1 MTSIAVASANSG
13 EVGKNRWPL
22 HFAVIAAC
30 AMASLPFLNPV
41 HLPPLATFYEESLAL
56 ALGLIAILCV
66 GVRRGSALTNLP
78 SISVWAAALS
88 VFLLLQ
94 PYWTTAPYSEPAQ
107 LAGLYLLWAA
117 GLMLVGSILQVQ
129 ADSEKT
135 AVFLATAVLLGALLN
150 AGADWLQVLGLM
162 DSSGSIVPRLAGGR
176 VVGFLSQVN
185 LHANYLVVG
194 ATCLAY
200 LWAVRRISAV
210 VAGLAGVLL
219 ASAIEFSASR
229 AAILELGCL
238 LVFSIWFWRRRRESL
253 MGLRFAAGICFVV
266 AAVAV
271 AATLNR
277 FDFSVD
283 ISDRIAAAGNANEY
297 NLRLAIY
304 EAAFRTWLNAPFL
317 GVGIGGFAWS
327 HYTTSTPWVG
337 NVPMLPEPYAHDIF
351 LQFLA
356 ETGLFGIAILVL
368 AVSFWLVRSLRL
380 LSARGSPEQFWAIG
394 IVAIEFVHSMVE
406 FPLWHAHFLGLT
418 ALVMGLAETRSLMLR
433 SVAIGRV
440 TVLAVVLIG
449 GTLLASTVKDHHELL
464 LWDVKTNSVM
474 PREMH
479 DEQMSRTQERREVE
493 RLRRSLLAPYVD
505 IGLALS
511 LPISRDGLDSKI
523 SFNERAM
530 HFLPLF
536 PIVRKQIIF
545 LAMAGREQESLE
557 LAGHMARHQPGSLG
571 ELRDTLDQLKDSE
584 LPKDSAVRAKVDSL
598 ISRLRSR
605 P

>member
-13 EVGKNRWPL
+13 EAGKYRWPL
-22 HFAVIAAC
+22 HFAAVAAC

-56 ALGLIAILCV
+56 ALGLIAILCI
-66 GVRRGSALTNLP
+66 GLRRGSALTNLP

-107 LAGLYLLWAA
+107 LAGLYVLWAA
-117 GLMLVGSILQVQ
+117 GLMLVGSILRVQ
-129 ADSEKT
+129 ADSERIV
-135 AVFLATAVLLGALLN
+135 VFLATAILLGALLSV
-150 AGADWLQVLGLM
+150 AADWVQVLGLM

-176 VVGFLSQVN
+176 AVGLVSQVN

-194 ATCLAY
+194 ATCLGY
-200 LWAVRRISAV
+200 LWAVRRISVV
-210 VAGLAGVLL
+210 VASLAGVLL

-229 AAILELGCL
+229 AAILELGWL
-238 LVFSIWFWRRRRESL
+238 LFFSLWFCRRRRESL
-253 MGLRFAAGICFVV
+253 TGLRFAAGIFAVV
-266 AAVAV
+266 VAVAV

-304 EAAFRTWLNAPFL
+304 EAAFRTWLSAPFL

-327 HYTTSTPWVG
+327 HYTTPTPWVG
-337 NVPMLPEPYAHDIF
+337 NVPMLPEPYAHDIL

-356 ETGLFGIAILVL
+356 ETGLIGTSILVV
-368 AVSFWLVRSLRL
+368 AVSLWFLRSFRVLA
-380 LSARGSPEQFWAIG
+380 ARGSPEQFCAIA
-394 IVAIEFVHSMVE
+394 IVGIEFVHSLVE

-418 ALVMGLAETRSLMLR
+418 ALLMGVAETRSVLLR
-433 SVAIGRV
+433 SVALGRV
-440 TVLAVVLIG
+440 GVVAVVLIG
-449 GTLLASTVKDHHELL
+449 GALLASTVKDHHELL
-464 LWDVKTNSVM
+464 LWDLKANSMM
-474 PREMH
+474 PRGMH
-479 DEQMSRTQERREVE
+479 DERVSRTQEQRELE

-505 IGLALS
+505 IGLAFS
-511 LPISRDGLDSKI
+511 LPISRDNLESKI

-557 LAGHMARHQPGSLG
+557 LVEYMARHQPGSLG
-571 ELRDTLDQLKDSE
+571 ELRDTLNQLKDSE
-584 LPKDSAVRAKVDSL
+584 LPEDSAVRAKVDSL
-598 ISRLRSR
+598 ISRSR